1 MRFLLRERESLE
13 SLLPGLDK
21 QLAAVPLLDLE
32 TTEGTALKAFTLA
45 GGPGLLVPAV
55 HGGAGADLLS
65 AVRVQR
71 ALGSR
76 SPALAVATTMHH
88 FSTATLAEAA
98 SAGDGMEWLL
108 LAAIAE
114 DNLLLASGFAEGR
127 TGQGILRPAL
137 TARMD
142 GDQVRLSG
150 SKKPCSLARSMKLL
164 TASFML
170 PGPDGSWELAIALV
184 PADAPGLSV
193 RPFWRAPVLAAAESE
208 EVVLDDVAVPAELL
222 VRTGVT
228 DEGRADHLQTV
239 GFVWFELLMTA
250 SYLGA
255 ASAMVERTLADTR
268 VDPTVRGEA
277 IIAVEAA
284 MLSVEGLASAIGRR
298 PPGEEALAQSLIC
311 RYAAQDAISRTLAL
325 CMEALG
331 GMAFIAS
338 GELAYLQSACRALAF
353 HPPSKSRT
361 AAPLTD
367 YFAGRPLL
375 IP

>member
-1 MRFLLRERESLE
+1 MVFLRRERECLE
-13 SLLPGLDK
+13 GFLPGLDK
-21 QLAAVPLLDLE
+21 ELAAVPLLDLE
-32 TTEGTALKAFTLA
+32 STEGTALKAFTLA
-45 GGPGLLVPAV
+45 GGPGLLVPAE

-98 SAGDGMEWLL
+98 TDGGGMEWLL

-137 TARMD
+137 TARID
-142 GDQVRLSG
+142 GDKVRLSG

-164 TASFML
+164 TVSFML
-170 PGPDGSWELAIALV
+170 PGPGDSRELAIALV
-184 PADAPGLSV
+184 PAEAPGVSV
-193 RPFWRAPVLAAAESE
+193 RPFWRTPVLAAAESE
-208 EVVLDDVAVPAELL
+208 EVVLDDVEVPAELL
-222 VRTGVT
+222 VRTGVS
-228 DEGRADHLQTV
+228 DGEQADRLGTV

-268 VDPTVRGEA
+268 VDAAVRGEA
-277 IIAVEAA
+277 VIAVEAA
-284 MLSVEGLASAIGRR
+284 MLSVEGVASAIGGL
-298 PPGEEALAQSLIC
+298 PPGEEALARSLIC

-353 HPPSKSRT
+353 HPPSKART

-367 YFAGRPLL
+367 YFGGRPLL